1 MTDNNR
7 RKGPANDD
15 YEFDWDA
22 YDRQSNSSNTR
33 RGSSDIA
40 RRRDTEGYSSHS
52 RRDRTST
59 TKKKSPKKKKRTE
72 KQQKRRKII
81 IRTLLVICLI
91 GIIVGTGMSI
101 GMYFAA
107 YNEIEGMEL
116 ENLAINQ
123 SSFIYYTDENGEA
136 HELEQLQSE
145 INRITV
151 DSSQIPQV
159 MKDAIVSI
167 EDERFYSHHGVDL
180 KRTIGATAKWALSKI
195 GIGSSDY
202 GGSTIT
208 QQVIKNITSE
218 KENKASRKIKEIMR
232 AIALEQRLS
241 KDEILEMYLN
251 IVYFAQ
257 NCWGVEA
264 AANTYFN
271 KTANELTL
279 AEAASIAG
287 ITQYPALYDP
297 IVNPEKNIEKRNIVL
312 AKMLELGKIT
322 QNEYNVAVT
331 SDLVTSDEYR
341 QNRSN
346 VTSYFADQ
354 VVADVIRDLQKKG
367 IPEEIAT
374 RQVYSGGLK
383 IYTTLDVDIQD
394 TIESVY
400 SDPRNLGIYPNS
412 YDDEDQ
418 AYYKAQSAMVIVDP
432 YTGAVKGL
440 VGGLGEKKD
449 IRGWNRATQAKRQP
463 GSAFKPLAVYAPALD
478 MGKITEM
485 DVVLDEEI
493 EIGNDKWK
501 PKNSYE
507 GFAGEMTIK
516 DAVARSAN
524 IPAVKVLDK
533 IGLSSSYGYLQNKFH
548 IPLNEK
554 DKNYSSLA
562 LGGLSDGVS
571 PMDMAGAYA
580 AFVNGGKYIEPYTY
594 TQVVDPEGK
603 IILANDPYG
612 SAELEYVKDD
622 EKYSVR
628 NGRGVSQAISAS
640 AAYITSDL
648 LYGVINSSR
657 GTGQSAQLDVDM
669 PEYGKTGTTDDDFDK
684 WFVGFTPYYVGAVW
698 FGFDSPASLTK
709 AGISRNPSVIA
720 WKKVMDEIHQYL
732 PERKL
737 EKPKNI
743 VEVDVCRISG
753 KLPKSSCDTTTAY
766 FVSGTQP
773 KRTCSS
779 HYGNAT
785 SDYRNAEESPSPTSS
800 AGTGGYS
807 TISPSPTASSGTSS
821 SGGTTGATSSGTGT
835 SGSTGGGY
843 SSGATRPNGQTSGSS
858 SSGSGYT
865 SGSTSGSSG
874 GGAPAGGQTSDTGA
888 GSDSTGGASTS
899 GGSSGGS
906 HSEIMPPDNSGGG
919 SSSSGAD
926 SGSSSGESEGSG
938 VEELEMN

>member
-7 RKGPANDD
+7 RRRPANDN
-15 YEFDWDA
+15 YEFDWDT
-22 YDRQSNSSNTR
+22 YDQQSNSSNTR
-33 RGSSDIA
+33 HGSSDIA
-40 RRRDTEGYSSHS
+40 RRRDTDVYASHS

-59 TKKKSPKKKKRTE
+59 TKKKPAKKKRTE

-81 IRTLLVICLI
+81 IRTLLIICLI
-91 GIIVGTGMSI
+91 GVIVGTGMSI

-123 SSFIYYTDENGEA
+123 SSFIYYTDENGVP

-251 IVYFAQ
+251 IVNFAQ

-279 AEAASIAG
+279 PEAASIAG

-297 IVNPEKNIEKRNIVL
+297 IVNPEKNVEKRNIVL

-331 SDLVTSDEYR
+331 SELVTSDEYR
-341 QNRSN
+341 QSRSN

-383 IYTTLDVDIQD
+383 IYTTLDVNIQD

-412 YDDEDQ
+412 YGDEDQ

-571 PMDMAGAYA
+571 PMDMAGAYS

-594 TQVVDPEGK
+594 TQVVDPEGRT
-603 IILANDPYG
+603 ILANDPYG
-612 SAELEYVKDD
+612 SSELEYVKDD
-622 EKYSVR
+622 EKYTVK

-657 GTGQSAQLDVDM
+657 GTGQSARLDVDM

-720 WKKVMDEIHQYL
+720 WKQVMDEIHQYL
-732 PERKL
+732 PEREL

-743 VEVDVCRISG
+743 VEVEVCNISG
-753 KLPKSSCDTTTAY
+753 KLPKTTCDTTIAY

-773 KRTCSS
+773 KRYCSS

-785 SDYRNAEESPSPTSS
+785 SDYRNGAESQSPTSS

-807 TISPSPTASSGTSS
+807 TVSPSPTASSGASS
-821 SGGTTGATSSGTGT
+821 SGGTTSGTSPGSGT
-835 SGSTGGGY
+835 NGTTGGGY
-843 SSGATRPNGQTSGSS
+843 SSGAARPNGQPPGSS
-858 SSGSGYT
+858 SSGGGYT
-865 SGSTSGSSG
+865 SGSTSGSNG
-874 GGAPAGGQTSDTGA
+874 GEASTGGQTSESTS
-888 GSDSTGGASTS
+888 GSESSGGGSTGGS
-899 GGSSGGS
+899 SSGGQQ
-906 HSEIMPPDNSGGG
+906 EIMPPGYGGG
-919 SSSSGAD
+919 SASSG
-926 SGSSSGESEGSG
+926 SGSGASSDSSEGSS
-938 VEELEMN
+938 VQESEMN